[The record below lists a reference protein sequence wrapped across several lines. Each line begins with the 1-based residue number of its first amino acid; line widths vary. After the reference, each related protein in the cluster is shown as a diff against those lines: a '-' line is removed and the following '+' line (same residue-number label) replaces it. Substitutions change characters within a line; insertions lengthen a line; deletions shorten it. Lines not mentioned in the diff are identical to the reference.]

1 MLSYFLAIFAGAA
14 LSLSFSFFTWQFS
27 LLAFL
32 SYSLLFSVM
41 AGKRNF
47 IVGFVGGISF
57 FLPSLYWIVPTLK
70 KYGGISYFLGS
81 IALFALAAYLALYFG
96 LFSWSLKFLK
106 GKRIY
111 FSPFLWVGL
120 EILRE
125 ALFTGFPWGSLGYTV
140 SADLPFLQ
148 WASLG
153 GVYFLSFLMVGFALL
168 LQRKRLLLALFLLLL
183 FHLGGFLMIGPYVR
197 GTIKVAVL
205 QNRWDF
211 SPPITPA
218 KAREVLSQYENLG
231 NKAVEEGVDL
241 LVFPETTIPFIHLSE
256 TYWQDYVKGLSSRWG
271 TWLVFSATWVEKG
284 RFYNSVFSISPD
296 GRMWR
301 YDKIHLV
308 PFGEYNPLPFLRRII
323 PRIAMEIGDF
333 SRGRGISLLRFQ
345 GEKFA
350 SPVCYEAIFPELVR
364 EMVEKGAE
372 FLVNVTN
379 DAWYGK
385 TSAPWQHFYQARLRA
400 VENRRYLIRGAS
412 SGISAVVDPYGRILQ
427 RSQIYRTE
435 FIKGSISPRKNLSF
449 YTITGKYQRIFYPA
463 FSLFLFAFLLVRGIF
478 RRNPI

>member
-1 MLSYFLAIFAGAA
+1 MLAYFLAIFASAA

-32 SYSLLFSVM
+32 SYSLLFSAM
-41 AGKRNF
+41 ARKRNF
-47 IVGFVGGISF
+47 LVGFVGGISF

-70 KYGGISYFLGS
+70 KYGGVSYFLGS
-81 IALFALAAYLALYFG
+81 VALLSLAAYLALYFG
-96 LFSWSLKFLK
+96 LFSWCLKFLK
-106 GKRIY
+106 GNWIY

-120 EILRE
+120 EVLRE
-125 ALFTGFPWGSLGYTV
+125 ILFTGFPWGSLGYTV

-153 GVYFLSFLMVGFALL
+153 GIYILSFLMVGFALL
-168 LQRKRLLLALFLLLL
+168 LQRRRVLMAFFLLLL
-183 FHLGGFLMIGPYVR
+183 FHLMGFLMIGPYVR
-197 GTIKVAVL
+197 GNIRVAVL

-211 SPPITPA
+211 SPPITPV
-218 KAREVLSQYENLG
+218 KAREVLSEYEDLG
-231 NKAVEEGVDL
+231 NRAAEEGVDL
-241 LVFPETTIPFIHLSE
+241 IVFPETTVPFIYLSE
-256 TYWQDYVKGLSSRWG
+256 PYWQNYIKGLSSRWKA
-271 TWLVFSATWVEKG
+271 WLVFSATWVEKEKL
-284 RFYNSVFSISPD
+284 YNSVFSISPE
-296 GRMWR
+296 GGMWR

-308 PFGEYNPLPFLRRII
+308 PFGEYNPVPFLKRII

-333 SRGRGISLLRFQ
+333 SPGKNISLLRFQ
-345 GEKFA
+345 DEKFA

-379 DAWYGK
+379 DAWYGR

-400 VENRRYLIRGAS
+400 VENRRYLIRAAS

-435 FIKGSISPRKNLSF
+435 FIKGAISPRRNFSF
-449 YTITGKYQRIFYPA
+449 YTITGKYQRMFYPT
-463 FSLFLFAFLLVRGIF
+463 FSLFLLVFLLVKGIF